1 MKIITDSSS
10 DLTPELIEKFGI
22 DLVIPMKLSVDGKE
36 YLDKVDLTNEQFYKE
51 VLPSCTELP
60 KTSQTTVNDFMEIY
74 RCFPDEDL
82 LVFPLSS
89 GLSGSYNSACVA
101 KEMAE
106 RDNVYV
112 VDNKA
117 TSLALA
123 LMLEIASRKRTEG
136 LSAAQIKEEIEALA
150 PRLRVYAPV
159 ETLHYLVMGGRLSK
173 VAGFVGSAL
182 QLKPIICL
190 KDGVLTAV
198 GKARGTRGVTKLL
211 RELVDHDPID
221 FHYPIYFA
229 HGDNPEGIAQVREV
243 FPEVSP
249 DAYTVPVGPIIG
261 THVGPGVTAIS
272 YIAQE
277 TI

>member
-10 DLTPELIEKFGI
+10 DLMPELIEKFGI

-51 VLPSCTELP
+51 VLPGCTELP

-123 LMLEIASRKRTEG
+123 LMLEIASRKRVEG
-136 LSAAQIKEEIEALA
+136 LSAAQIKEEIEALT

-221 FHYPIYFA
+221 FYYPIYFA
-229 HGDNPEGIAQVREV
+229 HGDNPEGIAQVREI